1 MKKRFAVVIGVGIGA
16 LALLPGH
23 SAVVHAQSAD
33 LVLCDRIAADPSDP
47 DKPKDVLG
55 VTAIAATDVATAI
68 KFCKAASGSRRAM
81 FQLGRAYAAAGQMA
95 EAVAAYR
102 KAIDKGS
109 TSAMI
114 ELGVLYGTGN
124 GVAKDDAQAKS
135 LFQRAAAAGNPR
147 GDANMAMISGG
158 SANADPAQARAAMS
172 KAADANSPEAQFQLG
187 LMLANGDG
195 GPKDDVAARTLF
207 EKAAAKNHAGAMV
220 ALGVFYQD
228 GRGGSSDVSMARS
241 YYEKAAALG
250 NPDAKAAIKRLDC
263 PRALKDKQG
272 NVIANLC

>member
-1 MKKRFAVVIGVGIGA
+1 MKHHAAAVGLGFTV
-16 LALLPGH
+16 LALV
-23 SAVVHAQSAD
+23 SAHVPKLHAQSAD

-47 DKPKDVLG
+47 DKPADVPG
-55 VTAIAATDVATAI
+55 VTSIAKADVATGI
-68 KFCKAASGSRRAM
+68 KFCRTASASSRRAM
-81 FQLGRAYAAAGQMA
+81 FQLGRTYAAGGQMA

-102 KAIDKGS
+102 KAIEKGS
-109 TSAMI
+109 TSAMV
-114 ELGVLYGTGN
+114 ELGVLYGTGS

-147 GDANMAMISGG
+147 GDANIAMISGG
-158 SANADPAQARAAMS
+158 GTNADPVQARAAMG

-220 ALGVFYQD
+220 ALGVFLQD
-228 GRGGSSDVSMARS
+228 GRGGSSDRAMARS

-250 NPDAKAAIKRLDC
+250 NPDAKTAIRRLDC
-263 PRALKDKQG
+263 PRALKDKNG
-272 NVIANLC
+272 NVLAELC